1 MTNTGNLT
9 LGTYS
14 TLSDSEL
21 SLISS
26 ATLTLPGAAINTGTK
41 ALELRSNGGVLTTA
55 AADDLTTSS
64 GAITLFGSGGI
75 VIGGDITT
83 TLAGGTLSLGNAVNQ
98 AAGTISIFDTTTVNA
113 GAGNIDLTQASNDF
127 MDTVSLNNTGT
138 FAVSITDTNALDF
151 ATSNIGDSTL
161 TVIAVGITQ
170 TGGAIIQEA
179 AEGLASFNAGVG
191 GIDLSDASNDFTG
204 TLDLTT
210 AGVGAAGDI
219 TLVNSSALA
228 TNDITIA
235 TDASTQNIDLSGT
248 VFSVDGAFSVG
259 TDDLVVRAS
268 AGAIDDGTGGTGG
281 FALTAA
287 SVALDATAGI
297 DVSTV
302 TSSLEAQSTVSGDI
316 FIENTGALGVTA
328 VNFANGLLTTAS
340 AIILDAT
347 GTITINDAIT
357 ALSSGAITITTTT
370 AGDIVGGA
378 GTITTAGALVLN
390 AVGGIGIGTAVDT
403 VIGTLN
409 LTTAGVGALG
419 DITVTGTG
427 SYSTGNLTIA
437 TNGSNQTIDLSATS
451 WNIDAS
457 ENVGTDNLTLTATAG
472 DIDDNGN
479 TGAILTAATL
489 TLEGLGAGGGIG
501 IVNDVNYSAS
511 ALVLTTAGTGAAG
524 DITVTTVA
532 AEDTGDLTVTT
543 DASAQTIDLA
553 ATAWTVGGGGFS
565 VGTDTLALVATTGGI
580 SDGTGG
586 TGGNALTAG
595 NLSFDA
601 QTGDI
606 DVTTV
611 TTGML
616 AANSNVTG
624 DIFIEN
630 TGTLDINTVSGV
642 TGVETTASTI
652 TIESTGDITIND
664 DVTTAATG
672 DTVMI
677 TSTGGDII
685 GGTGTVISTGD
696 VDLDAVGIGIGTAV
710 DTTAGALFLTTS
722 GTGAAGNI
730 TVIDS
735 TAFAISDVT
744 VTTAVSGQTIDLEA
758 DSWDIDGAFSVTT
771 NDLTLRSTTGDIDDA
786 TVGATEILTASTLTL
801 VSAAGIGTSNPI
813 NYATTTLTSLTSAGV
828 AGAGNITADTAAA
841 ETTSDLS
848 VTTAGS
854 LQTIDLGALSWDV
867 DGAFSVGTDN
877 LVLFASGGD
886 IDDGG
891 AGIETGGNLLTAAS
905 LALDATGF
913 VDANI
918 AVSLLAAQSVTSGDV
933 FIENTS
939 AGLDVNTF
947 AGVSGLL
954 TTASAI
960 TLESTGTI
968 TITDDITT
976 QATGSTI
983 SITTTAGDIV
993 GGGGTVITT
1002 GIANLVAS
1010 GGIGIGTPVDVT
1022 VGGALNLSAAAT
1034 GGAADIIIDSNADID
1049 IGTVS
1054 TGTGADDVDI
1064 FAVPGN
1070 TILLTVA
1077 IDSGSDTDLDGDFFS
1092 FDAGA
1097 GGTFNGGNLLFDVGA
1112 TGTLSIIADSIINFG
1127 AGGDQAGGGVFLS
1140 PGTTGAGGSIGLGD
1154 TSTAVSGQSFVL
1166 DSASVVTFLDMGGG
1180 TLAIGDSTTGSVI
1193 IDGLDITGA
1202 ATANLF
1208 LSVEA
1213 GTGFGIEDHD
1223 ADVGTDLG
1231 FTGGSDD
1238 TLELISDGVIGSNT
1252 SGFETDTGTID
1263 VTGSGGN
1270 NVTITDAGIG
1280 DTNFSVITGG
1290 AGAIDLD
1297 ILDGAGSSNM
1307 ILTGISTTS
1316 TLNADTVN
1324 GTITDATTI
1333 TVGGLATFNAGGAGN
1348 GITLGD
1354 GGGADTTNFGT
1365 LTFTAAGAVVITE
1378 DSDMDITGVNTAGS
1392 AVLTSSAAITDATA
1406 TSTTITG
1413 LGTFSGTSIA
1423 LGVAGGGAPTFNA
1436 GSLTFTSAGA
1446 VAIDEDS
1453 GMLIAGVNTAGSANL
1468 DSTATIDDTG
1478 VTSIAVTGLA
1488 DVNGVTGVSLG
1499 AGTFNTGTLTF
1510 NSGGS
1515 VSISEDSAIDIV
1527 GVNTANNADINST
1540 ATLSDAGATSIAV
1553 TMLGEFDG
1561 TTSVTLGSG
1570 GTFNTGT
1577 LTFTSSGAVIIAED
1591 SGMDIVGVNTAGAGT
1606 STLSSTGALSDA
1618 GATSTTIGG
1627 LCEFSGTSITLGTA
1641 GGGAPVFN
1649 TGTLTF
1655 NSGGAVAIDEDS
1667 AMDIVGAN
1675 TASGGLTLDSTATID
1690 DTGATSIAVTGLAD
1704 VNGVAGVNLGE
1715 GGTFDT
1721 TTLTFNSG
1729 GAVTIDEDSAMAIV
1743 GVNTAGAG
1751 ANLDSTATIDD
1762 TGATSIAVTGLADV
1776 NGVIGVN
1783 LGAGGTFNTTTLTFN
1798 SGGTVVIAEDTGMD
1812 IVGVNTAGAGTST
1825 LSSTGALSDAGSTSI
1840 DITGLGE
1847 FSGTTSI
1854 TLGAAGGGAPTFN
1867 TGTLTFNS
1875 GGAVTIDEDSSMD
1888 IVGVNTAGA
1897 GTSTFTSTA
1906 TISDAGAT
1914 STDITGLG
1922 VFSGTSISLG
1932 TAGGGAPTF
1941 NAGTLTFISA
1951 GAVAIDED
1959 SAMAIVGVNT
1969 AGGGL
1974 TLDST
1979 ATIDD
1984 TGATSIAVT
1993 GLADVNGVTGVNLG
2007 AGAPTFNTTT
2017 LDL

>member
-1 MTNTGNLT
+1 MK
-9 LGTYS
+9 S
-14 TLSDSEL
+14 
-21 SLISS
+21 
-26 ATLTLPGAAINTGTK
+26 
-41 ALELRSNGGVLTTA
+41 
-55 AADDLTTSS
+55 
-64 GAITLFGSGGI
+64 
-75 VIGGDITT
+75 
-83 TLAGGTLSLGNAVNQ
+83 
-98 AAGTISIFDTTTVNA
+98 
-113 GAGNIDLTQASNDF
+113 
-127 MDTVSLNNTGT
+127 
-138 FAVSITDTNALDF
+138 
-151 ATSNIGDSTL
+151 
-161 TVIAVGITQ
+161 
-170 TGGAIIQEA
+170 
-179 AEGLASFNAGVG
+179 
-191 GIDLSDASNDFTG
+191 
-204 TLDLTT
+204 
-210 AGVGAAGDI
+210 
-219 TLVNSSALA
+219 
-228 TNDITIA
+228 
-235 TDASTQNIDLSGT
+235 
-248 VFSVDGAFSVG
+248 
-259 TDDLVVRAS
+259 
-268 AGAIDDGTGGTGG
+268 
-281 FALTAA
+281 
-287 SVALDATAGI
+287 
-297 DVSTV
+297 
-302 TSSLEAQSTVSGDI
+302 
-316 FIENTGALGVTA
+316 
-328 VNFANGLLTTAS
+328 
-340 AIILDAT
+340 
-347 GTITINDAIT
+347 
-357 ALSSGAITITTTT
+357 
-370 AGDIVGGA
+370 
-378 GTITTAGALVLN
+378 
-390 AVGGIGIGTAVDT
+390 
-403 VIGTLN
+403 
-409 LTTAGVGALG
+409 
-419 DITVTGTG
+419 
-427 SYSTGNLTIA
+427 
-437 TNGSNQTIDLSATS
+437 
-451 WNIDAS
+451 
-457 ENVGTDNLTLTATAG
+457 
-472 DIDDNGN
+472 
-479 TGAILTAATL
+479 
-489 TLEGLGAGGGIG
+489 
-501 IVNDVNYSAS
+501 
-511 ALVLTTAGTGAAG
+511 
-524 DITVTTVA
+524 
-532 AEDTGDLTVTT
+532 
-543 DASAQTIDLA
+543 
-553 ATAWTVGGGGFS
+553 
-565 VGTDTLALVATTGGI
+565 
-580 SDGTGG
+580 
-586 TGGNALTAG
+586 
-595 NLSFDA
+595 
-601 QTGDI
+601 
-606 DVTTV
+606 
-611 TTGML
+611 
-616 AANSNVTG
+616 
-624 DIFIEN
+624 
-630 TGTLDINTVSGV
+630 
-642 TGVETTASTI
+642 
-652 TIESTGDITIND
+652 
-664 DVTTAATG
+664 
-672 DTVMI
+672 
-677 TSTGGDII
+677 
-685 GGTGTVISTGD
+685 
-696 VDLDAVGIGIGTAV
+696 
-710 DTTAGALFLTTS
+710 
-722 GTGAAGNI
+722 
-730 TVIDS
+730 
-735 TAFAISDVT
+735 
-744 VTTAVSGQTIDLEA
+744 
-758 DSWDIDGAFSVTT
+758 
-771 NDLTLRSTTGDIDDA
+771 
-786 TVGATEILTASTLTL
+786 
-801 VSAAGIGTSNPI
+801 
-813 NYATTTLTSLTSAGV
+813 
-828 AGAGNITADTAAA
+828 DTAAA

-1378 DSDMDITGVNTAGS
+1378 DSDIDITGVNTAGS

-2007 AGAPTFNTTT
+2007 AGGTFNTTT
-2017 LDL
+2017 LTFNSGGTVVIAEDTGMDIVGVNTAGAGTSTLSSTGALSDAGSTSIDITGLGEFSGTSITLGTAGAGAPPLTRAH